1 MDVEHQPTDLAVRLW
16 SACRSRPAPLRE
28 VTAVDDGN
36 GTGGGA
42 RPGGHG
48 LLGMRERVSLFGGE
62 LRAGA
67 RPGGGFAVSA
77 RFPLQPTTG

>member
-1 MDVEHQPTDLAVRLW
+1 M
-16 SACRSRPAPLRE
+16 
-28 VTAVDDGN
+28 TAVDDGAR
-36 GTGGGA
+36 TGGPA

-77 RFPLQPTTG
+77 RFPLQPATG

>member
-1 MDVEHQPTDLAVRLW
+1 M
-16 SACRSRPAPLRE
+16 
-28 VTAVDDGN
+28 TAVDDGA
-36 GTGGGA
+36 GAA
-42 RPGGHG
+42 RPARAGGHG